1 MTSGIDYVKQYGKA
15 NAAYCR
21 GDLDEAVSLIDQLAQ
36 EYPDDP
42 HTLLLRGHIFLSMQ
56 QYQIAQQE
64 YEKVLKI
71 TQQPDLLDYAERGLE
86 QIQLVES
93 DFDEMDFTIDETEG
107 FTVSQANLNTDES
120 FEQPDFSHW
129 SQHPD
134 MPDLEE
140 MDWGNQPT
148 VHWNPDDDDMG
159 EPTIGKEFSRH
170 QFANPFAEDAETS
183 FNPDLSQF
191 EDLAETFGLPSEPS
205 HHPELERYVNSLDQP
220 GADDDQ
226 TNFYWHNNADEDEQR
241 HLSFIEED
249 NNGFNSNGYRSN
261 FDQFSDTGES
271 TLVVS
276 SDLPSNALKSNA
288 TKFLGKN
295 PSNGKF
301 SENLAADHSDSWNE
315 EAFRK
320 EPQQRKPLSSH
331 TQQPANSD
339 GFLNDLE
346 VFNDDDLDGLSQFD
360 ITDVAQ
366 SLPDSGLFERH
377 TDGLDSGLETGSGIS
392 AAAMEASSISK
403 INWTD
408 VGENSSANLTGASTR
423 FIKPTVEIEQG
434 KFSALKNLP
443 LKRKQ
448 WITAGI
454 AGLTSVATIFLI
466 SSAIWMFSPKQPSK
480 KADSPANKTESV
492 SSNPKKSDPKTDKK
506 TTPKKNSSS
515 STALQAQQT
524 AAISPFSPSMLLMM
538 LLTGGATFGA
548 TLFFARLSTNQ
559 IKQTVDD
566 LQTQFDAIYAG
577 DFNVKATVYSED
589 ELGQL
594 SARFNQMAQAILTT
608 TSEAQR
614 RAAETEQQKE
624 DLQRQVIRLLDDVE
638 GAARGDLTVEAEVT
652 ADVLGAVADAF
663 NLTIQ
668 NLREIVRQVKKAA
681 EQVNK
686 GSTDSELFAR
696 NQSSDA
702 LRMAEELAVTLNSVQ
717 MMTDSIQRVA
727 ENAREAE
734 EVARTSSVTAL
745 KGGESVERTVAG
757 ILQIRETVSETA
769 RKVKRLAEASQE
781 INKIVAVVS
790 QIASR
795 TNLLALNASIQAARA
810 GEAGRGFAIV
820 ADEVRQLADR
830 SAKSLKEIEQIVL
843 QIQSETGSV
852 MTAMEEGIQQVI
864 DVTERSEQAKRSLE
878 DIIQVSNRI
887 DSLVRSITGDTV
899 KQRENSREVAQVMQS
914 VELTAQETSQE
925 SQRVAGSLQ
934 TLVKISRDLLES
946 VERFKV
952 DKNDY
957 K

>member
-21 GDLDEAVSLIDQLAQ
+21 GDLDEAVSIINELAQ
-36 EYPDDP
+36 NYPDDP
-42 HTLLLRGHIFLSMQ
+42 NVLLLRGHIFVSLQQYHLAQQ
-56 QYQIAQQE
+56 QYQMVLEIAQQAE
-64 YEKVLKI
+64 LI
-71 TQQPDLLDYAERGLE
+71 DYANKGLQ
-86 QIQLVES
+86 QISIVQPELDEEEMEFSIDQTEAIAVSPNFHEEDFSQMPSKS
-93 DFDEMDFTIDETEG
+93 DFDEIDWDDA
-107 FTVSQANLNTDES
+107 V
-120 FEQPDFSHW
+120 FSE
-129 SQHPD
+129 
-134 MPDLEE
+134 EE
-140 MDWGNQPT
+140 MD
-148 VHWNPDDDDMG
+148 
-159 EPTIGKEFSRH
+159 EPTMGSGQSDPFINPFVQEEENSSQTQDPYYDPTFKLSSSPSSREESPEVSNFSWQNYHHTDEQDTDYLPFANEETEVYNPNGQISNIDEFS
-170 QFANPFAEDAETS
+170 EMGD
-183 FNPDLSQF
+183 
-191 EDLAETFGLPSEPS
+191 
-205 HHPELERYVNSLDQP
+205 
-220 GADDDQ
+220 
-226 TNFYWHNNADEDEQR
+226 
-241 HLSFIEED
+241 
-249 NNGFNSNGYRSN
+249 
-261 FDQFSDTGES
+261 S

-276 SDLPSNALKSNA
+276 SNLSGNSLKGPSEKLPKNVYSSQH
-288 TKFLGKN
+288 FLRN
-295 PSNGKF
+295 DPEDYQDF
-301 SENLAADHSDSWNE
+301 Q
-315 EAFRK
+315 K
-320 EPQQRKPLSSH
+320 ESSPIQKPV
-331 TQQPANSD
+331 NSD
-339 GFLNDLE
+339 EFLEDLE

-366 SLPDSGLFERH
+366 SLPDSGLFDRQPEE
-377 TDGLDSGLETGSGIS
+377 LDMGIESSSLS
-392 AAAMEASSISK
+392 AAA
-403 INWTD
+403 
-408 VGENSSANLTGASTR
+408 VENSSFSKLNWTEASGENTTTNLSTATGR

-434 KFSALKNLP
+434 KLAGFKNLP
-443 LKRKQ
+443 LSKKQ
-448 WITAGI
+448 WITAAS
-454 AGLTSVATIFLI
+454 AGVASIVSIFLV
-466 SSAIWMFSPKQPSK
+466 SSAMWIFSPKQPTQK
-480 KADSPANKTESV
+480 VDSTATKTETA
-492 SSNPKKSDPKTDKK
+492 SSNQKQSPPPSPQPKPDAKK
-506 TTPKKNSSS
+506 PPSPSSQ
-515 STALQAQQT
+515 ALPVAT
-524 AAISPFSPSMLLMM
+524 ISPFSKSILWMM
-538 LLTGGATFGA
+538 LCTGGASFGA
-548 TLFFARLSTNQ
+548 TFFLSRLNTNQ
-559 IKQTVDD
+559 IKQSVND
-566 LQTQFDAIYAG
+566 LQTQFDTIYAG
-577 DFNVKATVYSED
+577 DFNVKASIYSED

-614 RAAETEQQKE
+614 RAAETEQQQE

-663 NLTIQ
+663 NLTIHS
-668 NLREIVRQVKKAA
+668 LREIVRQVKKAA

-686 GSTDSELFAR
+686 SSTDSESFAR

-745 KGGESVERTVAG
+745 RGGESVERTVAG

-887 DSLVRSITGDTV
+887 DTLVRSITADTV

-934 TLVKISRDLLES
+934 KLVKISQDLLES

-952 DKNDY
+952 DQHELK
-957 K
+957 